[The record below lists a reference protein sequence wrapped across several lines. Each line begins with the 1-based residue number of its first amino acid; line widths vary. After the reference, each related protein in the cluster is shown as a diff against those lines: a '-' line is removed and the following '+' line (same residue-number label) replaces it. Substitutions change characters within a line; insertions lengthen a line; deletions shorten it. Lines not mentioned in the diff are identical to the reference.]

1 MLFNTSKYKI
11 YICLFNNIYLKIIL
25 RAFFLKVS
33 PEFTIQINSPLLNFM
48 PLLNASYMPLS
59 FSLTIFIFFLYLF
72 ILSSVL
78 SVDLPSIKIYSN
90 SLNV

>member
-1 MLFNTSKYKI
+1 MIFK
-11 YICLFNNIYLKIIL
+11 
-25 RAFFLKVS
+25 AFFLKVS
-33 PEFTIQINSPLLNFM
+33 PQFTIQINSPLLNFM

-59 FSLTIFIFFLYLF
+59 FSLTILEIFFLYLF
-72 ILSSVL
+72 IFSSVL